1 MQREQ
6 STRAAAL
13 VLVAVMAAALV
24 VTAAPTTAGARTPAR
39 STRPLAAAAP
49 TPTPART
56 GVPTTMAVLGD
67 SISAATGTGQL
78 SAEMKQ
84 NSWATGSVAW
94 SIRGQLGIATAN
106 AYNQASNGRRMG
118 DMASQASSLPTSTRY
133 VVVELGGNDLCRPSV
148 AEMTPT
154 ATYRAQFRAGLAALR
169 ARVPD
174 ALIFVAS
181 IPDIYNLWFLRG
193 APESVNPY
201 VSDQVDQAGRARFFW
216 DNFLNIEVP
225 CQSLLTNPTSLS
237 AADVNRRNQV
247 RERNLAFNAVLRE
260 ECGAV
265 LRCRYDDDLFFD
277 FSSNRQN
284 PPDGPLL
291 PRNQWGFED
300 RDISHNRKSGSIDW
314 SYLCPTNFTY
324 DGCGDHFHPSLIG
337 QQKLATAGMAASYQF
352 ATDATAP
359 AVTLTPSRSP
369 DGDGKYA
376 TAVDVAVTATDAAG
390 VRGYEVRVHGP
401 DGTIGPWVE
410 HVGTAPTVTVSATG
424 VSHVEARALDVN
436 GNLSAS
442 RSLGVDVDPAAFGTL
457 AGRVTT
463 AAGSGAGAPVGGAWV
478 LVLDRDDH
486 SFAAAAVADAD
497 GRYELTLTSGD
508 YEAMLVDPAGR
519 HAAEWA
525 DDAPSQ
531 AEGDPIAVGGG
542 ATTTLD
548 AALAPAGRTASISGA
563 VTEDGSGDPVPGA
576 LAFAVSTGGVPTG
589 GAVADAQGDYTIA
602 GLPAGDYHVITF
614 DPTGAHAVEFFDD
627 ATGFADGDPVTVA
640 AGGTTVADVSLAT
653 RTPSSG
659 TAALTGRV
667 TDSAS
672 GQPVAGAVAVAL
684 RRADYAFTAAARTD
698 ATGSYAIT
706 LDPGDYRVEIV
717 DPTFLHAMEWY
728 DDLPYYD
735 IAAAVPVTVSA
746 GAPGVADAALDPTG
760 PSAGIVGTVTHAG
773 GGPFAG
779 ALVLAIGSDGAP
791 VGGAVTAADGTYL
804 IGGLT
809 AGNHLLVFVDPTGA
823 AAPEFHDGAAGPAG
837 ATLVTT
843 TAGAVTTVDADLAA
857 TP

>member
-13 VLVAVMAAALV
+13 VLVAVAAAALV
-24 VTAAPTTAGARTPAR
+24 VTSAPAPAGARTPVRSAR
-39 STRPLAAAAP
+39 PTAAAP

-237 AADVNRRNQV
+237 AADVDRRNQV

-300 RDISHNRKSGSIDW
+300 RDISHNRKSGPIDW

-324 DGCGDHFHPSLIG
+324 DGCGDHFHPSLVG

-359 AVTLTPSRSP
+359 VVTLAPSRPP

-376 TAVDVAVTATDAAG
+376 SAVDVTVTATDAAG
-390 VRGYEVRVHGP
+390 VRGVEVRVHGP
-401 DGTIGPWVE
+401 DGTVGPWVE
-410 HVGTAPTVTVSATG
+410 HIGTAPAVTVSATG
-424 VSHVEARALDVN
+424 SSHVEARALDVN

-463 AAGSGAGAPVGGAWV
+463 DGGSAAGEPVAGAWV
-478 LVLDRDDH
+478 MVLDRDDH

-497 GRYELTLTSGD
+497 GRYALTLTSGD
-508 YEAMLVDPAGR
+508 YEAMLVDPPGR

-531 AEGDPIAVGGG
+531 ADADPVTLTAGAV
-542 ATTTLD
+542 TTLD
-548 AALAPAGRTASISGA
+548 AALAPAGRTASISG
-563 VTEDGSGDPVPGA
+563 TITGDGRGDPVPGA
-576 LAFAVSTGGVPTG
+576 MAFAVSTGGVPTG
-589 GAVADAQGDYTIA
+589 GAVADARGDYTID
-602 GLPAGDYHVITF
+602 GLPAGDYHVVTF
-614 DPTGAHAVEFFDD
+614 DPAGAHHPEFFDD
-627 ATGFADGDPVTVA
+627 ATAFADGEPVTLA
-640 AGGTTVADVSLAT
+640 AGEAAVAHASLAV

-659 TAALTGRV
+659 AAALTGRV

-684 RRADYAFTAAARTD
+684 RRSDYAFTAAARTD
-698 ATGSYAIT
+698 ATGAYTIA

-717 DPTFLHAMEWY
+717 DPTFRHAMEWY

-735 IAAAVPVTVSA
+735 IADADAVTVSA
-746 GAPGVADAALDPTG
+746 AAPGVADAALDPAG
-760 PSAGIVGTVTHAG
+760 PSAGITGTVTHAG

-779 ALVLAIGSDGAP
+779 ALVLAIGNDGAP

-809 AGNHLLVFVDPTGA
+809 AGNHLLVFVDPTGS
-823 AAPEFHDGAAGPAG
+823 AAPEFHDGASGPAG

-843 TAGAVTTVDADLAA
+843 TAGALTTIDADLAA
-857 TP
+857 GP